1 MKNKIIK
8 NTITIF
14 IIIVVI
20 IAFIFLGIKVFNE
33 GASKP
38 KQETK
43 KPETKK
49 EEITIIDEK
58 TPEEKISSDKLLEQ
72 LLLDTNYKKIDIKD
86 KTLNKKYNALKE
98 TLIYSYNVD
107 SVEDVGETLLFSAV
121 TFNIKNNDIKVD
133 KKDHDF
139 IYGYIKKSL
148 LDNQIKDLF
157 NNDKIKISKNNDDII
172 SLEHGTI
179 ENVDNKYRNAVL
191 FRETENDYY
200 FRFYGAEGTWAS
212 PVLKPVPIKLV
223 EAREYDEY
231 ILVAS
236 KAVYD
241 SPINQEGNKW
251 RMKICSDSLCN
262 NVIKEIKVDKKHY
275 YKINIDDYIK
285 DASTI
290 YTIFK
295 KSENNYY
302 YYKNIVNY

>member
-8 NTITIF
+8 NIITIF

-33 GASKP
+33 SASKQ
-38 KQETK
+38 KKETK
-43 KPETKK
+43 KETKK
-49 EEITIIDEK
+49 EEVTIIHEK
-58 TPEEKISSDKLLEQ
+58 TPEEKLNSDRLLEQ
-72 LLLDTNYKKIDIKD
+72 LLSNTDYKKIDIKD

-98 TLIYSYNVD
+98 SLIYPYNVD

-121 TFNIKNNDIKVD
+121 TFNIKNSDIRVD
-133 KKDHDF
+133 KKDRDF

-157 NNDKIKISKNNDDII
+157 NNDNIKISKENDNII
-172 SLEHGTI
+172 SLEYGTV

-191 FRETENDYY
+191 FGETEKDYY

-231 ILVAS
+231 ILVTS

-241 SPINQEGNKW
+241 SPIDQEGNKW
-251 RMKICSDSLCN
+251 RINICSDSLCN
-262 NVIKEIKVDKKHY
+262 NVIKEIKVDKKQY
-275 YKINIDDYIK
+275 YKLNINDYIK

-302 YYKNIVNY
+302 YYKNIINY

>member
-8 NTITIF
+8 NIITIF

-33 GASKP
+33 SASKQ
-38 KQETK
+38 KKETK
-43 KPETKK
+43 KETKK
-49 EEITIIDEK
+49 EEVTIIHEK
-58 TPEEKISSDKLLEQ
+58 TPEEKLNSDRLLEQ
-72 LLLDTNYKKIDIKD
+72 LLSDTDYKKIDIKD

-98 TLIYSYNVD
+98 YLIYPYNVD
-107 SVEDVGETLLFSAV
+107 YIEDVGETLLFSAV
-121 TFNIKNNDIKVD
+121 TFNIKNSDIRVD
-133 KKDHDF
+133 KKDRDF

-157 NNDKIKISKNNDDII
+157 NNDNIKISKENDNII
-172 SLEHGTI
+172 SLEYGTV

-191 FRETENDYY
+191 FGETEKDYY

-231 ILVAS
+231 ILVTS

-241 SPINQEGNKW
+241 SPIDQEGNKW
-251 RMKICSDSLCN
+251 RINICSDSLCN
-262 NVIKEIKVDKKHY
+262 NVIKEIKVDKKQY
-275 YKINIDDYIK
+275 YKLNINDYIK

-302 YYKNIVNY
+302 YYKNIINY